1 MGSKEHLP
9 PQKNI
14 RKGGKNMVASAN
26 QQGTKG
32 VQFFDQNVSVN
43 KSSTSK
49 SGQNDS
55 FQTIL
60 DASSKSQNV
69 KSEKSSKKGE
79 SKQSEVVEVGKQQET
94 EAAVSKA
101 PSKEAKPMEDNA
113 LSTNEAVVKQ
123 EAGKEEIEE
132 VLAEVQAALS
142 TLIQTISQVL
152 QISTEELEEKMQE
165 LGLDLED
172 LFTQSGMSELVLNE
186 NQLTEQVD
194 LLSNVDASNQ
204 LKQLLDVLSEV
215 KEELPIDEEELSEM
229 IAMVVSEDKVLET
242 VSKQEDISLG
252 KEEIL
257 PLAKEESDV
266 ATSKETTK
274 KQLTTEDTTKEVEKP
289 KEASQESDYH
299 SSQLEQNFM
308 KQFTEALEKVVQTK
322 EDKMITVD
330 PMELVRQI
338 VEKIKVKVD
347 MNTTSMELLLNPE
360 SLGKVNLQVV
370 SKNGVMTAQFTAET
384 EAAKVA
390 IESQLT
396 VLKENLQNQG
406 LKVEA
411 IEVAVGTFEFN
422 QSDNQSKEQN
432 QQSAS
437 KKKLDFSELTMSE
450 EEESKEYILDDS
462 HSVEYMA

>member
-1 MGSKEHLP
+1 
-9 PQKNI
+9 
-14 RKGGKNMVASAN
+14 
-26 QQGTKG
+26 
-32 VQFFDQNVSVN
+32 
-43 KSSTSK
+43 
-49 SGQNDS
+49 
-55 FQTIL
+55 
-60 DASSKSQNV
+60 
-69 KSEKSSKKGE
+69 
-79 SKQSEVVEVGKQQET
+79 
-94 EAAVSKA
+94 
-101 PSKEAKPMEDNA
+101 
-113 LSTNEAVVKQ
+113 
-123 EAGKEEIEE
+123 
-132 VLAEVQAALS
+132 
-142 TLIQTISQVL
+142 
-152 QISTEELEEKMQE
+152 
-165 LGLDLED
+165 
-172 LFTQSGMSELVLNE
+172 
-186 NQLTEQVD
+186 
-194 LLSNVDASNQ
+194 
-204 LKQLLDVLSEV
+204 
-215 KEELPIDEEELSEM
+215 
-229 IAMVVSEDKVLET
+229 
-242 VSKQEDISLG
+242 
-252 KEEIL
+252 
-257 PLAKEESDV
+257 
-266 ATSKETTK
+266 
-274 KQLTTEDTTKEVEKP
+274 
-289 KEASQESDYH
+289 
-299 SSQLEQNFM
+299 M